1 MLCQKNPT
9 ARCGYSNSRNHKC
22 LHPLFTTA
30 WPNCSKLCGL
40 LHFWLGCSQQKISAI
55 LKLSMYKVST
65 PKHTLLEMW
74 TKHSKRDRGEEKLAV
89 VQNTPRQQ
97 FEIDDTPEPT
107 PDYDQVFCFF
117 RPSHIFLLLQDCSQ
131 TNKKLEEEGS
141 ESKL

>member
-1 MLCQKNPT
+1 
-9 ARCGYSNSRNHKC
+9 
-22 LHPLFTTA
+22 
-30 WPNCSKLCGL
+30 
-40 LHFWLGCSQQKISAI
+40 
-55 LKLSMYKVST
+55 MYKVST

-107 PDYDQVFCFF
+107 PDYDQVFCLFL
-117 RPSHIFLLLQDCSQ
+117 RPNHISLLLQDRSQ